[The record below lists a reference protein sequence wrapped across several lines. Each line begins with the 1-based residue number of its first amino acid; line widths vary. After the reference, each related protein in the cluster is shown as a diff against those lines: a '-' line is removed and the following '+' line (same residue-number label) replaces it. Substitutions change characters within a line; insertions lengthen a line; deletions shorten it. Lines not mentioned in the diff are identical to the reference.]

1 MQPVVADGTTG
12 REARPKAWVAAR
24 VQMCLEKRIAM
35 KLTRLGYENFVP
47 VQREIHRWSDRRKAI
62 DRVVL
67 PTVVFF
73 HADEREQQALV
84 RFSFIN
90 YLIGYPGERRA
101 APIPD
106 IQMERFR
113 KMLQCRE
120 STVNIEPAPL
130 TVGEEVVITGG
141 SLRGL
146 CGELVRVQDGQ
157 SHVIVRIGALGCA
170 SIDIPSN
177 FVARV

>member
-24 VQMCLEKRIAM
+24 VQMCLEKRIAT
-35 KLTRLGYENFVP
+35 KLTKLGYENFVL
-47 VQREIHRWSDRRKAI
+47 VQREIHQWSDRRKAI

-101 APIPD
+101 AAIPD

-120 STVNIEPAPL
+120 STVNIEAAPL
-130 TVGEEVVITGG
+130 AVGEEVVITGG

-146 CGELVRVQDGQ
+146 YGELVRVQEGQ

-170 SIDIPSN
+170 SIDIPSHL
-177 FVARV
+177 VVRA

>member
-12 REARPKAWVAAR
+12 REAHPKTWVAAR
-24 VQMCLEKRIAM
+24 VQMCLEKRIAT

-67 PTVVFF
+67 PTVVFLR
-73 HADEREQQALV
+73 ADEREQQALI

-90 YLIGYPGERRA
+90 YLISYPGERRA
-101 APIPD
+101 ASIPD

-120 STVNIEPAPL
+120 STVNIEAAPL

-146 CGELVRVQDGQ
+146 CGELVRVQEGQ

-170 SIDIPSN
+170 SIDLPSN